1 MYHNYSLEVSALKIS
16 FSALFWK
23 KKISC
28 FPRFCTEYILTQVLI
43 VLKIQQNYETSFLS
57 LIAESLK
64 YVLSSIPI

>member
-28 FPRFCTEYILTQVLI
+28 FPRFCTEYIYFNTSSYC
-43 VLKIQQNYETSFLS
+43 LKN
-57 LIAESLK
+57 
-64 YVLSSIPI
+64 